1 MICAQKR
8 KVISTLNNADDK
20 STFESNSQSGTF
32 WKVKTVTYLPKLLK
46 FDEM

>member
-20 STFESNSQSGTF
+20 STFESNSQKTF